1 MGWMPGAVRVPYSY
15 TGRPRRRKGRGVVFH
30 IAVSEQENL
39 RPWGVADWHFYVSKR
54 GTIYQYIDTDF
65 MAYAAADANSTM
77 VMVET
82 QGGVRNA
89 DSEPLTPAQV
99 EAWAKIAAYVHK
111 DEGAPL
117 RLMQN
122 SLATERGIGWH
133 KLGVDPWRVPGGQ
146 RWSLA
151 YGKICPG
158 AAKIKQMPEVL
169 ARAKQIVSGAPA
181 PKPKPKRLIDMFL
194 FQVEGGSTVY
204 LLSPLGYHFIDSGA
218 FANELR
224 ERGVPF
230 CVIPASTHRNFV
242 EHQNS
247 IHNIARLQQAVAKL
261 TEIDAGVDTIAQH
274 YVVEPEPE
282 A

>member
-1 MGWMPGAVRVPYSY
+1 MGWMPGATRVPY
-15 TGRPRRRKGRGVVFH
+15 TVIGRPRRRKGRGVAFH

-39 RPWGVADWHFYVSKR
+39 RPWGSADWHFYVSKR

-65 MAYAAADANSTM
+65 IAYCTGGGNSTM
-77 VMVET
+77 VGVET
-82 QGGVRNA
+82 QGGVHNA
-89 DSEPLTPAQV
+89 DGEPLTPAQV
-99 EAWAKIAAYVHK
+99 EAWAKIAAWLHK
-111 DEGAPL
+111 DEGIPL
-117 RLMQN
+117 RLMAN
-122 SLATERGIGWH
+122 SLATERGLGWH
-133 KLGVDPWRVPGGQ
+133 KLGVDPWRVPGGE
-146 RWSLA
+146 RWSSS

-158 AAKIKQMPEVL
+158 AAKIAQMPQVL
-169 ARAKQIVSGAPA
+169 ARAKQIVGGAPA
-181 PKPKPKRLIDMFL
+181 PKPKRLIDMFL

-230 CVIPASTHRNFV
+230 AQIPASTHKHFV